1 MKKKNLLMMAL
12 SLCMVAVIAVGG
24 TLAYLSDTDGAL
36 KNTFTFADNISVDLY
51 ETVNGERNDSGTTFQ
66 NVVPGVPVEKDV
78 DFTTGASVK
87 TVVFVKIEAVDKS
100 AGNKTG
106 LDMILDMTG
115 TDLNVYNNSVTNG
128 YGEYYLIVDKDDST
142 VKNIFSK
149 VTAPADADVTKN
161 VLNDIKISISAV
173 QYDGLEGVTYPA
185 DDATVVAAA
194 YKAMPAYQDVTV
206 TTPVVPEG

>member
-51 ETVNGERNDSGTTFQ
+51 ETVNGARNDSGTTFQ

-100 AGNKTG
+100 ADGKTG

-115 TDLNVYNNSVTNG
+115 TDLKVYNNSVNKG
-128 YGEYYLIVDKDDST
+128 YGEYYVIVEKGDTD

-185 DDATVVAAA
+185 AEDAVVAAA
-194 YKAMPAYQDVTV
+194 YGAKPEYQDVTV
-206 TTPVVPEG
+206 TTPVEPGN

>member
-12 SLCMVAVIAVGG
+12 SVCMVAVVAVGG
-24 TLAYLSDTDGAL
+24 TLAYLTASDGAL
-36 KNTFTFADNISVDLY
+36 KNTFTFANNISVDLY
-51 ETVNGERNDSGTTFQ
+51 ETVNDEVFQSGTTYE
-66 NVVPGVPVEKDV
+66 NIVPGVPVEKDV

-100 AGNKTG
+100 ADGKTG

-115 TDLNVYNNSVTNG
+115 TNLTSYNADKDTH
-128 YGEYYLIVDKDDST
+128 YGEYYVIVNKDDST
-142 VKNIFSK
+142 VKNVFSK